1 MDGIFYGVL
10 FLGYGLLLLLLLL
23 FFFKQREEKYA
34 GL

>member
-10 FLGYGLLLLLLLL
+10 FLGYGLLLLFFF

-34 GL
+34 G

>member
-10 FLGYGLLLLLLLL
+10 FLGYGLLLLL

>member
-10 FLGYGLLLLLLLL
+10 FLGYGLLLLLLL